1 MRPDGASAAVNPYLY
16 RGRVVKVVDGD
27 TVDVDIDLGFGITR
41 RERVRLAGVNTPEL
55 HSKDAGE
62 QEAARGAK
70 AFVVDWLAPL
80 SEVFLRTEKEREK
93 YGRYLAEV
101 LSPSGESLNILLV
114 QSGMASPYHGEARQS
129 AATHSHPQAT

>member
-1 MRPDGASAAVNPYLY
+1 VNPYQY

-55 HSKDAGE
+55 HSKDAAS
-62 QEAARGAK
+62 QVAAKAARE
-70 AFVVDWLAPL
+70 FVVAWCSPL

-101 LSPSGESLNILLV
+101 VSPSGESLNASLV
-114 QSGMASPYHGEARQS
+114 KAGLAVEYHGEARQS
-129 AATHSHPQAT
+129 ETTQSHPQAT